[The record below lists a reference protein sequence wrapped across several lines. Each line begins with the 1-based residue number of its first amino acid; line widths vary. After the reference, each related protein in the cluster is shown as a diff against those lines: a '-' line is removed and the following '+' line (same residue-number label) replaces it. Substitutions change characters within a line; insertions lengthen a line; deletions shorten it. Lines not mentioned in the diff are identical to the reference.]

1 MDNTNKR
8 IIKFGFIL
16 LIWVSVIS
24 CTQSSLQ
31 RSSLKELD
39 KDEVIKILKTEGY
52 TNIAIAGIV
61 EGTSLMGGLGGNNTA
76 LVMGIAKNKNGYIE
90 IFGEKNPALMFY
102 DREKGWFDINEE
114 TDETTDEQFL
124 TVYTK
129 DGKKQLRVG
138 KDNPA

>member
-1 MDNTNKR
+1 MNNTNR
-8 IIKFGFIL
+8 TIIKFGFIL
-16 LIWVSVIS
+16 LIWMSVIS
-24 CTQSSLQ
+24 CTQSRLQ
-31 RSSLKELD
+31 SSSIKALD
-39 KDEVIKILKTEGY
+39 KDEVMKILKAEGY

-129 DGKKQLRVG
+129 DGKKQLRVS